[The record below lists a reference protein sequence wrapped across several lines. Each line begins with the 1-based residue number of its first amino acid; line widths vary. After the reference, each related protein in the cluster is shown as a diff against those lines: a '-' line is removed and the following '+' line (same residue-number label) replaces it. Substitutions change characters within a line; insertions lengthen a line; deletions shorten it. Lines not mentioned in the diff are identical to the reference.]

1 MAGFVFLGN
10 PQPTYW
16 TISMHWSDAVVNGIT
31 VTGGCYQVREHDGK
45 SGPGHPEYWRIR
57 RRYRLPMSLYLVMPS
72 SKASYP
78 SKMAKTDWAQLNAEF
93 LQEHVATGISAKDWC
108 DSRA

>member
-31 VTGGCYQVREHDGK
+31 VTGVITNVVKYDG
-45 SGPGHPEYWRIR
+45 SHALVVLNTGVSVVVPATHEPVPGDAIVEGE
-57 RRYRLPMSLYLVMPS
+57 LSL
-72 SKASYP
+72 
-78 SKMAKTDWAQLNAEF
+78 
-93 LQEHVATGISAKDWC
+93 
-108 DSRA
+108 

>member
-31 VTGGCYQVREHDGK
+31 VTGVISNVVEYDGIHALVVLNTGV
-45 SGPGHPEYWRIR
+45 SVVVPATHEPVPGDAIVEGE
-57 RRYRLPMSLYLVMPS
+57 LSL
-72 SKASYP
+72 
-78 SKMAKTDWAQLNAEF
+78 
-93 LQEHVATGISAKDWC
+93 
-108 DSRA
+108 